1 MPSRCLALIVLSMT
15 SLGLFG
21 QATRPDSGV
30 RIMAF
35 RWAATPKPEQERAMN
50 DLLKKFGWRSS
61 GNPLATR
68 DRICIIEP
76 DNDSAANRGTLLRDN
91 IVKKFGEGIQGL
103 NVQTLPSEVRILTG
117 DVVVFLQEGTDVS
130 HWIQLAKIKGAEVS
144 QDADINDNLRVV
156 IKKRKA
162 KPGELDSI
170 VASMPN
176 VEKAEAKALV
186 IQDRGIN

>member
-1 MPSRCLALIVLSMT
+1 MPSICLALIVLSMA
-15 SLGLFG
+15 SFGLFG
-21 QATRPDSGV
+21 QAARPDSGV

-35 RWAATPKPEQERAMN
+35 RWAVSPKPEQERAMN

-68 DRICIIEP
+68 DRISIIEP
-76 DNDSAANRGTLLRDN
+76 DIDSAANRSTVLRDN
-91 IVKKFGEGIQGL
+91 IIKKFGDGIQEL
-103 NVQTLPSEVRILTG
+103 NIQTLPSEIRILTG
-117 DVVVFLQEGTDVS
+117 DLVVFLQQGTDVS
-130 HWIQLAKIKGAEVS
+130 HWIQLAKVKGVEVS
-144 QDADINDNLRVV
+144 QDADINDDLRVV

-186 IQDRGIN
+186 IQEVGIN